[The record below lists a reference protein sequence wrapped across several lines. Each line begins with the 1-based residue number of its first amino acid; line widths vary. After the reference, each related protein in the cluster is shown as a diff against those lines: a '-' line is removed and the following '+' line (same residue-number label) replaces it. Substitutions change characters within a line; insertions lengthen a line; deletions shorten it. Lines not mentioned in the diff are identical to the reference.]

1 LKLNKIEKT
10 NPTKI
15 QQNWSHMR
23 KNPTTTLFIQL
34 LRIEKIKNKIKNK
47 YNEKNIK
54 KKEKRKILP

>member
-1 LKLNKIEKT
+1 
-10 NPTKI
+10 
-15 QQNWSHMR
+15 MR

-54 KKEKRKILP
+54 KEKRKILP